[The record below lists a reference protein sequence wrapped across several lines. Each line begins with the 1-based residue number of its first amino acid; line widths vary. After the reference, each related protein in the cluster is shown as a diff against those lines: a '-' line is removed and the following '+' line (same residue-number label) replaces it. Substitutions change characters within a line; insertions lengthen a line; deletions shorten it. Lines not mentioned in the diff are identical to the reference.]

1 MGKYIPE
8 LYKTVE
14 SVSQHIYC
22 QQYIKDFLQNKKPI
36 NIYSKLLSDWYFRVR
51 NKTLN
56 INNKHATSDEN
67 HGLCIFIAYLIGWRL
82 VVFLPCCSCSL
93 VNCGGRCIRT
103 LPWNWLDQLKPSSA
117 LNYKGTPTDICLP
130 WRGIPKTWKLSFL
143 VAMTIFCNVSKKCF
157 ALHTSK
163 HEILISKSAQRL

>member
-1 MGKYIPE
+1 MWRFDPCLISPTCRNRSSPTNTPVFPPSSFILPSFVWFYI
-8 LYKTVE
+8 LFFTGQV
-14 SVSQHIYC
+14 
-22 QQYIKDFLQNKKPI
+22 
-36 NIYSKLLSDWYFRVR
+36 LLS
-51 NKTLN
+51 TLSWCS
-56 INNKHATSDEN
+56 ACTSASEGD

-130 WRGIPKTWKLSFL
+130 WRGIPKTWKLRFL